1 MASTCATAHNARG
14 MKPDKILPFYH
25 HSWRTFCFVRFI
37 KTSDQ
42 QIAELTAKVAS
53 LEAELEVQKGLVAAL
68 LKRIYGAK
76 SEKMDHNQLLMEFL
90 KDEAKKPT
98 AADGNVEPPAAEH
111 LTGELIEPKARARR
125 TNKLS
130 ASLKSLPT
138 VVREITHPAVLA
150 APQDFRLLG
159 EEVSERLHVKPAAF
173 TLEIIKRLTHVRKNE
188 IDATPVT
195 PPLEPCLLP
204 GSVLTPSLGAYL
216 LTQKFCYHSPFYREQ
231 WKLKAAYGIDMTRN
245 VMCHMHDH
253 LADMLHPLYKLLATK
268 FRKSDY
274 LKIDETPVRCL
285 EPGNG
290 KAATGYFWVYH
301 HAEHGVLYD
310 WHKSRANSCL
320 DSILIDEAGEHSFNG
335 YLQSDGLRAYRT
347 FIERHAALKIIP
359 VSCFAH
365 IRRKFKEARSD
376 YPRITARILLLI
388 GSIYQVEKRLKQER
402 AGPLER
408 QRARWLESRKPYEHL
423 VKLTKRLQRSK
434 KIIPRSN
441 LGKALAYAVA
451 QLPHLEPC
459 FIDGQIEFDNNLTE
473 NAVRPTKLGHKN
485 WMFIGGEHTGWR
497 SAVIYTF
504 VEQVRR
510 HSADPFAYFEWVFEK
525 LMQNPLSEELE
536 NLLPLHWINERARAA
551 KPNEIEA
558 TNVA

>member
-1 MASTCATAHNARG
+1 MNY
-14 MKPDKILPFYH
+14 DKHRNLLKYW
-25 HSWRTFCFVRFI
+25 HSICCTKFI
-37 KTSDQ
+37 KTPEQ
-42 QIAELTAKVAS
+42 QIAELTAKVAA

-76 SEKMDHNQLLMEFL
+76 SEKMDHHQLLMEFL

-98 AADGNVEPPAAEH
+98 AADGNAEPPAAEQ
-111 LTGELIEPKARARR
+111 LTGQLVAPTARNRR

-138 VVREITHPAVLA
+138 VVREITHPDVLA
-150 APQDFRLLG
+150 APDDFRLLG
-159 EEVSERLHVKPAAF
+159 EEISERLHVKPAAF
-173 TLEIIKRLTHVRKNE
+173 TLEIIKRQTHVRKNE
-188 IDATPVT
+188 IDAVPVT

-231 WKLKAAYGIDMTRN
+231 WKLKAAYGIELTRN
-245 VMCHMHDH
+245 LMCSWHDH
-253 LADMLHPLYKLLATK
+253 LADTLRPLYQILGTK
-268 FRKSDY
+268 FRESDY

-301 HAEHGVLYD
+301 HAQHGVLYD
-310 WHKSRANSCL
+310 WHKSRANTCL
-320 DSILIDEAGEHSFNG
+320 DSILIDEQGGQSFHG
-335 YLQSDGLRAYRT
+335 HLQSDGLRAYRT
-347 FIERHAALKIIP
+347 FIERHTTLDITP
-359 VSCFAH
+359 VSCLAH
-365 IRRKFKEARSD
+365 ISRKFKEACGD

-388 GSIYQVEKRLKQER
+388 GSIYQVEKRLRQER
-402 AGPLER
+402 AGPLDR
-408 QRARWLESRKPYEHL
+408 QRTRWRESRKPYDHL
-423 VKLTKRLQRSK
+423 VKLTVRLQRSK

-441 LGKALAYAVA
+441 LGKALVYAVA

-473 NAVRPTKLGHKN
+473 NAIRPAKLGHKN

-510 HSADPFAYFEWVFEK
+510 HGADPFAYFEWVFEK
-525 LMQNPLSEELE
+525 LMHHPPTEELE
-536 NLLPLHWINERARAA
+536 TLLPTHWINARATA
-551 KPNEIEA
+551 AEPIEVEA
-558 TNVA
+558 TIVA